1 MKQPMMKPES
11 AASARHISGLP
22 AVEYHAMRA
31 LSASSAWLLAE
42 ECAAKFLWRSPW
54 NTVVVRTRAL
64 RMTTTASAPK
74 RVSLSDAIREKRKA
88 RTWANVFPP
97 FGGDLR
103 ARTLLAFRS
112 HGFCGACHASLQ
124 WAA

>member
-1 MKQPMMKPES
+1 MF
-11 AASARHISGLP
+11 
-22 AVEYHAMRA
+22 
-31 LSASSAWLLAE
+31 LAE
-42 ECAAKFLWRSPW
+42 EGSVSTRPIWRPVVLPVPGRAALVRARRTDL
-54 NTVVVRTRAL
+54 NLVVRTRAL

-97 FGGDLR
+97 FGGDLC

-124 WAA
+124 WAAEPLHRAGLSHRSV